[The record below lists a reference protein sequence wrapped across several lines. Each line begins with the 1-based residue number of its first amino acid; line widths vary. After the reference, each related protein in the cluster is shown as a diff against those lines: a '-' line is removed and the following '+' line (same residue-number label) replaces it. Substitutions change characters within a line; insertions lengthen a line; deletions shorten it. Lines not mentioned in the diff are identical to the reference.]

1 MNERSIVVFFDNF
14 RVLDLIIQLDDLS
27 LVGGLLVAGGVVFG
41 VFRKVAV
48 AARFR
53 DALDDFLPFGG
64 LQKFQSFH
72 RLVISLLCHKKLICH
87 NKYLRLWCRS
97 AAASLP
103 PRAIKTDFFHTKT
116 RSPYGTLKI
125 QP

>member
-53 DALDDFLPFGG
+53 DALDDFLPFVVCKNFS
-64 LQKFQSFH
+64 LSTASSYPFC
-72 RLVISLLCHKKLICH
+72 VIK
-87 NKYLRLWCRS
+87 N
-97 AAASLP
+97 
-103 PRAIKTDFFHTKT
+103 
-116 RSPYGTLKI
+116 
-125 QP
+125 